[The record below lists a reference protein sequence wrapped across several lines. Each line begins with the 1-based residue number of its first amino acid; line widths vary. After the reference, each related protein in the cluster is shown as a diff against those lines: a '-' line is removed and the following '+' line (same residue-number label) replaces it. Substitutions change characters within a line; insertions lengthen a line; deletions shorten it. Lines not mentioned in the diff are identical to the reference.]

1 MITKKTEYAI
11 RALWELHLE
20 PKTMMTAN
28 KVAQRQ
34 NIPPKYLP
42 QIVSQLNQAG
52 LLTSLRGYGGGIK
65 LNRAA
70 YQISVLDVIIA
81 IQGKP
86 ILFECQH
93 GIVECSIEN
102 DCGLL
107 GVYNMA
113 LNSMLEVFQNTF
125 LPDLKLRVRK

>member
-11 RALWELHLE
+11 RALWELHLDPE
-20 PKTMMTAN
+20 TMITAN

-34 NIPPKYLP
+34 SIPPKYLP

-52 LLTSLRGYGGGIK
+52 LITSLRGYGGGIK
-65 LNRAA
+65 LNRTADK
-70 YQISVLDVIIA
+70 ISVLDVITA

-93 GIVECSIEN
+93 DVAECSVDN
-102 DCGLL
+102 DCGLM
-107 GVYNMA
+107 GVYNKA
-113 LNSMLEVFQNTF
+113 LDSMLEVFQNTF
-125 LPDLKLRVRK
+125 LPDLKLRVRN

>member
-20 PKTMMTAN
+20 PQTMMTAN

-65 LNRAA
+65 LSKAA
-70 YQISVLDVIIA
+70 GQISVLDVITA
-81 IQGKP
+81 IQGRP
-86 ILFECQH
+86 VLFECQQ
-93 GIVECSIEN
+93 GAAECSIEN
-102 DCGLL
+102 DCGLM
-107 GVYNMA
+107 GVYNKA
-113 LNSMLEVFQNTF
+113 LNSMLEVFQSTF
-125 LPDLKLRVRK
+125 LPDLKLRVRN

>member
-11 RALWELHLE
+11 RALWELHLDPE
-20 PKTMMTAN
+20 KMMTAN
-28 KVAQRQ
+28 QVAQRQ

-52 LLTSLRGYGGGIK
+52 LITSLRGYGGGIK
-65 LNRAA
+65 LNKAA
-70 YQISVLDVIIA
+70 ADISVLEVITA

-93 GIVECSIEN
+93 GPSECSMEN
-102 DCGLL
+102 NCGLL
-107 GVYNMA
+107 GMYNKA
-113 LNSMLEVFQNTF
+113 LHSMLDVFGSTF
-125 LPDLKLRVRK
+125 LPDLKLRVRN